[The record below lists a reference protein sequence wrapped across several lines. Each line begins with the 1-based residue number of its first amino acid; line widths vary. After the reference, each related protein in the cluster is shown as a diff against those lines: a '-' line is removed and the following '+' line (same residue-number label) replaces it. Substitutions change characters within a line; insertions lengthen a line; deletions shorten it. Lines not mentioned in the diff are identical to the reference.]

1 MGPRIDEILYNIQ
14 QNAKLLLF
22 HEYIILRELQPD
34 NNLVSNTFATQ
45 FLLLDREENWKT
57 YDPRN

>member
-22 HEYIILRELQPD
+22 HEYIILRELQLD